1 MNDAELSPEADEPA
15 RPEATPLLVPR
26 GGVPELVET
35 PAGVRALAERLAG
48 GEGPVAIDAERA
60 SGFRYS
66 ARAQLVQINRAGAGI
81 SLVDPVAVG
90 GDLSAIGEALRGVE
104 WVVHAAVADLPCLDE
119 VGMRPESLFD
129 TELGG
134 RIAGFD
140 RVSLGTMTENLL
152 GLRLA
157 KGHSAADWSVRPLPH
172 DYLVYAALDVDILL
186 ELRDEVQ
193 KALSE
198 QGKLE
203 WAYQE
208 FEAVRLAPP
217 PPPRKDPWRRTSGL
231 QKVRTRR
238 GMAIVQALWES
249 RDALAREKDIAPGKL
264 LPDRAI
270 VAAGTALPKT
280 LQELLEI
287 EGFTRRNVIRHRQ
300 RWFAAVQQAH
310 QLPERALPRKT
321 PPIDPAAGPSRSMGK
336 DNDVAD
342 RYALARAVVL
352 EVSEHLAIPPENLI
366 PPAAVRSL
374 AWTPPAPITVLSV
387 ARQLEQYG
395 ARSWQVA
402 HLEAPLAGALAAY
415 EPRG

>member
-66 ARAQLVQINRAGAGI
+66 ARAQLVQINRAGVGI